1 MSETGY
7 GRGHKEHQDHQAHKA
22 FVVFVIFSTFVL
34 AAVARCSAQP
44 QPQPQPPR
52 FDGNRAFEDLKQQVA
67 LGPRPA
73 GSPALQQTRDYIK
86 KQLVAAGLEPEE
98 QPFDA
103 QTPIGVIHMVN
114 IRATLPGPS
123 TGLGAGQ
130 ARGGGR
136 IVIGGHYDTKLSR
149 DFPFV
154 GASDGASSAAFL
166 VELARALKGRTNPL
180 PIELLFLDGEE
191 AVNWNWDDKSTDH
204 TYGSRYYVEQLKK
217 TGTVKDVR
225 AFILVD
231 MIGDRDL
238 GMMRE
243 QYSTPWL
250 TDAIWGAA
258 KRLKRPEFLDPITPI
273 EDDHL
278 EFLQAGI
285 PSVDI
290 IDLDYRCCWHTV
302 EDTLP
307 HVAAAS
313 LQAVGD
319 VVLAALPAI
328 EARLK

>member
-1 MSETGY
+1 VSETGH
-7 GRGHKEHQDHQAHKA
+7 GREHAGHDDRKGHEGL
-22 FVVFVIFSTFVL
+22 VVFVIFVSFVL

-44 QPQPQPPR
+44 QSSSTPT
-52 FDGNRAFEDLKQQVA
+52 FDGARAFEDLKQQVA
-67 LGPRPA
+67 FGPRPA
-73 GSPALQQTRDYIK
+73 GSPALQQTREYIK
-86 KQLVAAGLEPEE
+86 KQLVAAGLTPVE

-103 QTPIGVIHMVN
+103 RTPAGVIHMVN
-114 IRATLPGPS
+114 IRATLPGQAQ
-123 TGLGAGQ
+123 GGA
-130 ARGGGR
+130 RL
-136 IVIGGHYDTKLSR
+136 VIGGHYDTKLSR

-166 VELARALKGRTNPL
+166 IELARALKGRTNPL

-191 AVNWNWDDKSTDH
+191 AVNWDWDDKSTDH
-204 TYGSRYYVEQLKK
+204 TYGSRYYVEQVKK

-238 GMMRE
+238 GMQRE

-250 TDAIWGAA
+250 TDAIWSTA
-258 KRLKRPEFLDPITPI
+258 KRLKRPEFLDRLTPI

-290 IDLDYRCCWHTV
+290 IDLDYPCCWHTV
-302 EDTLP
+302 NDTLAN
-307 HVAAAS
+307 VAASS

-328 EARLK
+328 EARLVSNR